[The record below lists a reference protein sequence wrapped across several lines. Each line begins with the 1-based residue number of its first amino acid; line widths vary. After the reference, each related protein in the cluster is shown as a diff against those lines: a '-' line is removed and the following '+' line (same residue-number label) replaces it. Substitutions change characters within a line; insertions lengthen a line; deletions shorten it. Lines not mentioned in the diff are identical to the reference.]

1 MPTEFL
7 RDVSIFKDLTDGE
20 LDAMKN
26 LWTLRVVP
34 PRERIVLEGTLMH
47 EFYIVCAG
55 IVHVRRLVQEHEVLL
70 ARIGRGGF
78 FGEMNLFDEATATA
92 SVYAMGEVQI
102 AVTANKLFRGFMC
115 SRPDIGYKITVR
127 LLTEV
132 STRLR
137 HTNERLVHSMFW
149 STDQPG

>member
-1 MPTEFL
+1 
-7 RDVSIFKDLTDGE
+7 
-20 LDAMKN
+20 
-26 LWTLRVVP
+26 
-34 PRERIVLEGTLMH
+34 
-47 EFYIVCAG
+47 
-55 IVHVRRLVQEHEVLL
+55 
-70 ARIGRGGF
+70 
-78 FGEMNLFDEATATA
+78 
-92 SVYAMGEVQI
+92 
-102 AVTANKLFRGFMC
+102 MC